1 MSSAH
6 TTSSGTSA
14 SADSTPST
22 RTGRLTAGL
31 IVAIVLGLGDL
42 ASMFMIPSD
51 TGADDGPPIP
61 ILILATVLGAVTL
74 GAIWVAWRT
83 GSRRAIRVV
92 AGTRILS
99 ALASLPAFFVDIP
112 VGLLVFT
119 ATGVTLTVIC
129 LVLILSPAGPK
140 PLQTI
145 TD

>member
-1 MSSAH
+1 MSSAR
-6 TTSSGTSA
+6 TTSAGSSA
-14 SADSTPST
+14 SADATPPT

-31 IVAIVLGLGDL
+31 IVAIILGLGDL
-42 ASMFMIPSD
+42 VSMFMIPTD

-112 VGLLVFT
+112 VGLLLFT
-119 ATGVTLTVIC
+119 ATGVALTVIC
-129 LVLILSPAGPK
+129 LVLILTPSGPK

>member
-1 MSSAH
+1 MSSAR
-6 TTSSGTSA
+6 TTSTGTSA
-14 SADSTPST
+14 PAHPVSLP
-22 RTGRLTAGL
+22 GRLKAGL
-31 IVAIVLGLGDL
+31 SVAIILGLGDL
-42 ASMFMIPSD
+42 VSLFLVPTD
-51 TGADDGPPIP
+51 TGEDDGPPIP
-61 ILILATVLGAVTL
+61 ILVLATVLGAVTL

-99 ALASLPAFFVDIP
+99 ALTSLPAFFVDIP

-119 ATGVTLTVIC
+119 ALGVVLTVIC

-140 PLQTI
+140 PLETI

>member
-1 MSSAH
+1 MSAARTASTA
-6 TTSSGTSA
+6 TSA
-14 SADSTPST
+14 PAARHGLP
-22 RTGRLTAGL
+22 GRVKAGL
-31 IVAIVLGLGDL
+31 IVAIILGLGDL
-42 ASMFMIPSD
+42 VSIFMVPTD

-83 GSRRAIRVV
+83 SSRRAIRVI

-99 ALASLPAFFVDIP
+99 ALTSLPAFFVDIP

-119 ATGVTLTVIC
+119 AIGVVLTVIC
-129 LVLILSPAGPK
+129 LVLILSPSGPK
-140 PLQTI
+140 PLPTI

>member
-1 MSSAH
+1 MSSAR

-14 SADSTPST
+14 PADSTPPT

-31 IVAIVLGLGDL
+31 IVAIILGLGDL
-42 ASMFMIPSD
+42 VSMFMIPTD

-99 ALASLPAFFVDIP
+99 ALTSLPAFFVDIP

-119 ATGVTLTVIC
+119 ATGVALTVIC
-129 LVLILSPAGPK
+129 LVLILSPSGPK